1 MALSTDQ
8 QAQVELMAAVQS
20 QVEAVRH
27 ANALEIEAQRV
38 SAEAKRSKLELV
50 RLAKEVLVENKRSAP
65 AEESGV
71 TAQEITE
78 FANTLAAYVDA

>member
-8 QAQVELMAAVQS
+8 QAQVELMAAVQT

-50 RLAKEVLVENKRSAP
+50 RLATDVLVENKRSAP
-65 AEESGV
+65 AEEGGV

-78 FANTLAAYVDA
+78 FANALAAYVDA

>member
-8 QAQVELMAAVQS
+8 QAQVELMAAVQT

-78 FANTLAAYVDA
+78 FANALAAYVDA

>member
-8 QAQVELMAAVQS
+8 QAQVELMAAVQT